1 MDSNIVDFPAPEP
14 PTEVEEMRK
23 SMLAVRDDRDAMQR
37 VVMLA
42 ERIADIIGEI
52 KIKGEDRQSLLWHL
66 SLIHE
71 LAAERKGGI
80 TPGCVL
86 PRFPQR
92 SEDRACEDRDPPGA
106 A

>member
-1 MDSNIVDFPAPEP
+1 MDNVVELP
-14 PTEVEEMRK
+14 PRGEREELERMRK
-23 SMLAVRDDRDAMQR
+23 SLLAVRDDRDAMQR
-37 VVMLA
+37 VVLLA
-42 ERIADIIGEI
+42 ERVANIIGEI

-66 SLIHE
+66 SLIRE

-80 TPGCVL
+80 TPLCSL